1 MRINL
6 LTLFCIVFL
15 SCGSNKNVYKS
26 ADFESKSYRHQ
37 NIAVLPF
44 HITQS
49 GHKGKNTTDEA
60 IRTANEKL
68 GYTFQESLQAYL
80 LRYTSKNRKGPIISF
95 QGLQKTNTILSENKI
110 NIEEAYHRQPEELAK
125 LLGVDAVL
133 MTTLE
138 NEKNL
143 SDGVAYGLKAGR
155 TILGAIGQGDRA
167 GILHVNSSDINMTAY
182 LYDASDSKLLWQTSR
197 KGGTDLPNSVDDLVE
212 YYSNWIAK
220 KFPYK
225 S

>member
-6 LTLFCIVFL
+6 LTLFCIVFV
-15 SCGSNKNVYKS
+15 SCGTNKNVYKS
-26 ADFESKSYRHQ
+26 SDFESKSYRHQ
-37 NIAVLPF
+37 NIAVLPV

-49 GHKGKNTTDEA
+49 GHKAKNTTEEA
-60 IRTANEKL
+60 INTANEQL

-80 LRYTSKNRKGPIISF
+80 LRYTSRNKKGPVISF
-95 QGLQKTNTILSENKI
+95 QGLQKTNAILSRN
-110 NIEEAYHRQPEELAK
+110 NIDIKEAYNRQPEELAK

-138 NEKNL
+138 NEKNV
-143 SDGVAYGLKAGR
+143 SDGEAYGLKAGR
-155 TILGAIGQGDRA
+155 AILGAIGQGNRA
-167 GILHVNSSDINMTAY
+167 GVLYINSSEINMNTY
-182 LYDASDSKLLWQTSR
+182 LYDAADSKLLWQTFR
-197 KGGTDLPNSVDDLVE
+197 KGGTDLPTAVDDLVE

-220 KFPYK
+220 NFPYK